1 MHYAP
6 VIECFMAHS
15 AYSVAV
21 LFKML
26 LVETWNGGLYDE
38 SMDDIVNSNLHV
50 MSFME
55 LSLEDDVSDHS
66 MLS

>member
-1 MHYAP
+1 MLHGAL
-6 VIECFMAHS
+6 

-26 LVETWNGGLYDE
+26 LVEIWNGGLYDE

-50 MSFME
+50 MRFME

>member
-1 MHYAP
+1 
-6 VIECFMAHS
+6 MAHS

-26 LVETWNGGLYDE
+26 LVEIWNGGLYDE

-50 MSFME
+50 MRFME